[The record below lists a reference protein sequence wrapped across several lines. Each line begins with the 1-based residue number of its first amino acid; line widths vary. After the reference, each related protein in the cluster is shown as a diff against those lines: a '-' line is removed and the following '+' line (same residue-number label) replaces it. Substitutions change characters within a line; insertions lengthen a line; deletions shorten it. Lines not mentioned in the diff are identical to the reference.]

1 LVRVGEPALL
11 AYGALLGDWVT
22 IGQPIADLIALDG
35 PHAFTSRTP
44 ILAGTSGRIISRC
57 MSKYVLP
64 GNSIAKIVGTDPLP
78 ERQGY
83 LLED

>member
-1 LVRVGEPALL
+1 MVEK
-11 AYGALLGDWVT
+11 
-22 IGQPIADLIALDG
+22 GQPIADLIALDG
-35 PHAFTSRTP
+35 PDAFIARTP
-44 ILAGTSGRIISRC
+44 ILAGTSGRVISRC

-64 GNSIAKIVGTDPLP
+64 GTSIAKIVGTEPLA